1 MSNKINNPYS
11 FTEED
16 STLINANFTKHE
28 DWDKAIFNTL
38 RSDIRDALRPEQ
50 DNKCCYCKKEL
61 GHDIKE
67 VDIEHII
74 PKATYPK
81 FTFEPKNLALSCPA
95 CNTIKGD
102 KPVLSKKIVRHP
114 KHSKN
119 HTIVHAHYDEYNK
132 HILIHDGCVFEPLS
146 KKGSHTITVC
156 ELFRLKVVEKKAK
169 AAIAKVSEESKLV
182 SLIMNASQ
190 SELTDAMT
198 ELMKR
203 IK

>member
-11 FTEED
+11 FTEAD
-16 STLINANFTKHE
+16 SSLIKANFTKHE
-28 DWDKAIFNTL
+28 DWDKSVFNTL
-38 RSDIRDALRPEQ
+38 RGDIRDSLRPEQ
-50 DNKCCYCKKEL
+50 SNKCCYCKKEL

-114 KHSKN
+114 EHSNN

-132 HILIHDGCVFEPLS
+132 HILIHDGCVFEPIS

-169 AAIAKVSEESKLV
+169 AAMAEVSEESKLV

>member
-1 MSNKINNPYS
+1 MKNKIETAYK
-11 FTEED
+11 FKDDEFV
-16 STLINANFTKHE
+16 LIQDNFNTHE
-28 DWDKAIFNTL
+28 DWDKNIFNAL
-38 RSDIRDALRPEQ
+38 KGNIRDTLRPEQ
-50 DNKCCYCKKEL
+50 DNKCCYCKREL

-74 PKATYPK
+74 PKATYSA

-102 KPVLSKKIVRHP
+102 KPTINKKIVRHP
-114 KHSKN
+114 NHSKH
-119 HTIVHAHYDEYNK
+119 HTIIHAHYDDYSQ
-132 HILIHDGCVFEPLS
+132 HILIHNGCVFEPIS

-156 ELFRLKVVEKKAK
+156 ELFRLKLVEKKAK
-169 AAIAKVSEESKLV
+169 ATIMKNSKESELI

-190 SELTDAMT
+190 EELTSAMT
-198 ELMKR
+198 ELIKR